1 MSYRLFTALFLC
13 PMENFCAINGEP
25 VYSYSEIEK
34 LRRNINDLRIMPQKG
49 CQEKFLASNADILF
63 VGGNRGGGKMQP
75 YDAKIITPFGIR
87 TMGDLKVGSIISNPM
102 TGGMERVI
110 QIWEHGYKDVYRVF
124 FSDGSSTECGLEH
137 LWLIKRTNHISKTRR
152 INRTGQEADWRV
164 WSFEMIKDLLDSQK
178 KKNKTQWKQNILIP
192 VCAPVKFTKSG
203 QCSNQKKNGV
213 DPYLIG
219 ALLGDGC
226 MSETVLKNNKVL
238 LTSADKEV
246 TQQFINN
253 GFVPIEVSDKR
264 SSASSYYFKDK
275 ELLDAIAK
283 LGLNN
288 CKSDTKFIPCCYK
301 FGTVEERIAIV
312 QGLLDTDGTVDC
324 RGHISYTTT
333 SMQMAVDLQF
343 ILRSL
348 GAVVT
353 LTKRESGYKKNGEYI
368 PCKDSYD
375 LYIKAKNAD
384 SLFRL
389 TRKKNRCRPFNG
401 GVSDVCRRIVGYEY
415 VGKKLCRCI
424 TVDDPNSLY
433 LTDDFIVTHNSFA
446 LLLEVLKDIKNKN
459 TNCLIL
465 RNEKGDLENLINKS
479 YRLFNPFGKYNKSIN
494 DMTWYFNNGG
504 KLGFSYFSDTLNDF
518 KVRFQGKEYNYIGVD
533 EITHIS
539 YEKFKYLITCNR
551 NAFGL
556 RNRFLGSCNPDSES
570 WVYLFIQW
578 WLDDEGF
585 PIPERDGK
593 VRFCF
598 MNGDNIADI
607 YWGDTPEEVYE
618 QCSGLIDGLWRE
630 EYEALGFDKMTM
642 FIKSV
647 SFIKGDLAE
656 NIALITSDPNYV
668 ANLAQQGDEQRM
680 KDLLGCWK
688 PLSRGSDLI
697 KTEDMERF
705 FTNTHQTESGIRRA
719 SCDIAFEGG
728 DNLVLMLWIGNH
740 IDDIFVCRVNGKE
753 APKLVQMKLKEWG
766 VLESNFVYDLNGI
779 GQSFKGYFPNAT
791 GFNNMGAPIAS
802 SPAERDS
809 IKYMYSSLKSQ
820 CAYMLI
826 QDFLSRAISINPRLL
841 DMKFSGNGYKSLAL
855 RHILL
860 KERKALQKVEK
871 DTGFAIIDKKT
882 MKRYVGHSPDF
893 IESMIYKKVF
903 DIKQQKAKPRFT
915 IKYR

>member
-1 MSYRLFTALFLC
+1 MSYRLFTALFLY
-13 PMENFCAINGEP
+13 PMENFCAINREP

-34 LRRNINDLRIMPQKG
+34 LRRNANDLRIMPQKG

-63 VGGNRGGGKMQP
+63 VGGNRGGGK
-75 YDAKIITPFGIR
+75 
-87 TMGDLKVGSIISNPM
+87 
-102 TGGMERVI
+102 
-110 QIWEHGYKDVYRVF
+110 
-124 FSDGSSTECGLEH
+124 
-137 LWLIKRTNHISKTRR
+137 
-152 INRTGQEADWRV
+152 
-164 WSFEMIKDLLDSQK
+164 
-178 KKNKTQWKQNILIP
+178 
-192 VCAPVKFTKSG
+192 
-203 QCSNQKKNGV
+203 
-213 DPYLIG
+213 
-219 ALLGDGC
+219 
-226 MSETVLKNNKVL
+226 
-238 LTSADKEV
+238 
-246 TQQFINN
+246 
-253 GFVPIEVSDKR
+253 
-264 SSASSYYFKDK
+264 
-275 ELLDAIAK
+275 
-283 LGLNN
+283 
-288 CKSDTKFIPCCYK
+288 
-301 FGTVEERIAIV
+301 
-312 QGLLDTDGTVDC
+312 
-324 RGHISYTTT
+324 
-333 SMQMAVDLQF
+333 
-343 ILRSL
+343 
-348 GAVVT
+348 
-353 LTKRESGYKKNGEYI
+353 
-368 PCKDSYD
+368 
-375 LYIKAKNAD
+375 
-384 SLFRL
+384 
-389 TRKKNRCRPFNG
+389 
-401 GVSDVCRRIVGYEY
+401 
-415 VGKKLCRCI
+415 
-424 TVDDPNSLY
+424 
-433 LTDDFIVTHNSFA
+433 SFA

-578 WLDDEGF
+578 WLDDDGF

-607 YWGDTPEEVYE
+607 YWGDSPEEVYE

-630 EYEALGFDKMTM
+630 EYEVLGFDKMTM

-705 FTNTHQTESGIRRA
+705 FTNTHQTESGMRRA

-740 IDDIFVCRVNGKE
+740 IEDIFVCRVNGKE
-753 APKLVQMKLKEWG
+753 APELVRMKLKEWG

-779 GQSFKGYFPNAT
+779 GQSFKGFFPNAT
-791 GFNNMGAPIAS
+791 GFNNMGVPIAS

-826 QDFLSRAISINPRLL
+826 QDFLSGAISINPRLL

-860 KERKALQKVEK
+860 KEKKALQKIEK

>member
-63 VGGNRGGGKMQP
+63 VGGNRGGGK
-75 YDAKIITPFGIR
+75 
-87 TMGDLKVGSIISNPM
+87 
-102 TGGMERVI
+102 
-110 QIWEHGYKDVYRVF
+110 
-124 FSDGSSTECGLEH
+124 
-137 LWLIKRTNHISKTRR
+137 
-152 INRTGQEADWRV
+152 
-164 WSFEMIKDLLDSQK
+164 
-178 KKNKTQWKQNILIP
+178 
-192 VCAPVKFTKSG
+192 
-203 QCSNQKKNGV
+203 
-213 DPYLIG
+213 
-219 ALLGDGC
+219 
-226 MSETVLKNNKVL
+226 
-238 LTSADKEV
+238 
-246 TQQFINN
+246 
-253 GFVPIEVSDKR
+253 
-264 SSASSYYFKDK
+264 
-275 ELLDAIAK
+275 
-283 LGLNN
+283 
-288 CKSDTKFIPCCYK
+288 
-301 FGTVEERIAIV
+301 
-312 QGLLDTDGTVDC
+312 
-324 RGHISYTTT
+324 
-333 SMQMAVDLQF
+333 
-343 ILRSL
+343 
-348 GAVVT
+348 
-353 LTKRESGYKKNGEYI
+353 
-368 PCKDSYD
+368 
-375 LYIKAKNAD
+375 
-384 SLFRL
+384 
-389 TRKKNRCRPFNG
+389 
-401 GVSDVCRRIVGYEY
+401 
-415 VGKKLCRCI
+415 
-424 TVDDPNSLY
+424 
-433 LTDDFIVTHNSFA
+433 SFA

-578 WLDDEGF
+578 WLDDDGF

-705 FTNTHQTESGIRRA
+705 FTNTHQTESGMRRA

-740 IDDIFVCRVNGKE
+740 IEDIFVCRVNGKE

>member
-1 MSYRLFTALFLC
+1 
-13 PMENFCAINGEP
+13 MENFCAINGEP

-34 LRRNINDLRIMPQKG
+34 LRRNANDLRIMPQKG

-63 VGGNRGGGKMQP
+63 VGGNRGGGK
-75 YDAKIITPFGIR
+75 
-87 TMGDLKVGSIISNPM
+87 
-102 TGGMERVI
+102 
-110 QIWEHGYKDVYRVF
+110 
-124 FSDGSSTECGLEH
+124 
-137 LWLIKRTNHISKTRR
+137 
-152 INRTGQEADWRV
+152 
-164 WSFEMIKDLLDSQK
+164 
-178 KKNKTQWKQNILIP
+178 
-192 VCAPVKFTKSG
+192 
-203 QCSNQKKNGV
+203 
-213 DPYLIG
+213 
-219 ALLGDGC
+219 
-226 MSETVLKNNKVL
+226 
-238 LTSADKEV
+238 
-246 TQQFINN
+246 
-253 GFVPIEVSDKR
+253 
-264 SSASSYYFKDK
+264 
-275 ELLDAIAK
+275 
-283 LGLNN
+283 
-288 CKSDTKFIPCCYK
+288 
-301 FGTVEERIAIV
+301 
-312 QGLLDTDGTVDC
+312 
-324 RGHISYTTT
+324 
-333 SMQMAVDLQF
+333 
-343 ILRSL
+343 
-348 GAVVT
+348 
-353 LTKRESGYKKNGEYI
+353 
-368 PCKDSYD
+368 
-375 LYIKAKNAD
+375 
-384 SLFRL
+384 
-389 TRKKNRCRPFNG
+389 
-401 GVSDVCRRIVGYEY
+401 
-415 VGKKLCRCI
+415 
-424 TVDDPNSLY
+424 
-433 LTDDFIVTHNSFA
+433 SFA

-459 TNCLIL
+459 ANCLIL

-578 WLDDEGF
+578 WLDDDGF
-585 PIPERDGK
+585 PIPERDSK

-598 MNGDNIADI
+598 MDGDNIADI

-618 QCSGLIDGLWRE
+618 QCSGLIDGLWRD
-630 EYEALGFDKMTM
+630 EYKALGFDKMTM

-697 KTEDMERF
+697 KTEDMKRF

-753 APKLVQMKLKEWG
+753 APNLVWMKLKEWG

-779 GQSFKGYFPNAT
+779 GQSFKGFFPNAT

-802 SPAERDS
+802 SPAEKDS

-826 QDFLSRAISINPRLL
+826 QDFLSGAISINPRLL
-841 DMKFSGNGYKSLAL
+841 DMKFSGHGYKNLAL
-855 RHILL
+855 RDILL

-893 IESMIYKKVF
+893 IESMIYKKIF